1 MPQWI
6 SLRFLSVPVSLL
18 VPFLV
23 LPGVSAP
30 ASAETVQVGPR
41 ETIVEHRLSEG
52 ERLAEFVVDRLCY
65 GSNAPT
71 VISRFVIRY
80 YEAAALGFVKAPD
93 SEAAIW
99 IGDDLRAVRDTYAQ
113 ARRMLPG
120 GGHDISDAE
129 AVRSAARAE
138 LALADRELR
147 EIFPTSGD
155 ATGARTFRVGVSG
168 PGDRRT
174 ISVSGC
180 YSDSDLKEILRLRR
194 ISAER
199 LLAASGESQ

>member
-1 MPQWI
+1 MSSWI
-6 SLRFLSVPVSLL
+6 HLRFPFLPISLL
-18 VPFLV
+18 VAIMV
-23 LPGVSAP
+23 LPGPVASAL
-30 ASAETVQVGPR
+30 AETVQVGPR
-41 ETIVEHRLSEG
+41 DTIVEHRLSVG
-52 ERLAEFVVDRLCY
+52 ERLAEFVVDRLCF

-71 VISRFVIRY
+71 VNSRFVIRY
-80 YEAAALGFVKAPD
+80 YDAAALGFVKARGSD
-93 SEAAIW
+93 AAVW
-99 IGDDLRAVRDTYAQ
+99 IGNDLRAVRDTYAQ
-113 ARRMLPG
+113 AQRVLPG
-120 GGHDISDAE
+120 GRHDISDAE

-138 LALADRELR
+138 LALADKDLP

-180 YSDSDLKEILRLRR
+180 YSDDDLREILRLRR

-199 LLAASGESQ
+199 LLAASGETR